1 MKVVDSQK
9 QVVHNDSS
17 GVHVKQSAELG
28 KVAVERLQPPSGKD
42 TQNDQLQ
49 PPSGK
54 DTQNDQLKVSY
65 TCSTYC
71 FVCVCCLTV

>member
-42 TQNDQLQ
+42 TQNDQL
-49 PPSGK
+49 
-54 DTQNDQLKVSY
+54 KVSY